1 MAIDII
7 GKMIISVLLL
17 ASTSLALDYDVSGH
31 QATFDLHSAIQQYI
45 TNLKNANR
53 LSHFK
58 AEAMQFNRRSFV
70 GLQLE
75 EGSSFENISQGCAVN
90 INRLVDGLRNESEWA
105 FTGKTV
111 HLKGYFLNFVQKK
124 KCF

>member
-7 GKMIISVLLL
+7 SKIIASILLL
-17 ASTSLALDYDVSGH
+17 ASTSLALDFDLSSH
-31 QATFDLHSAIQQYI
+31 QATFDLHSAIQQYM

-70 GLQLE
+70 GFELE
-75 EGSSFENISQGCAVN
+75 EGSSFENISQACAVN

-105 FTGKTV
+105 FTGRTV
-111 HLKGYFLNFVQKK
+111 YLKGYFLIF
-124 KCF
+124 

>member
-17 ASTSLALDYDVSGH
+17 ASTGLALDYDVSGH

-111 HLKGYFLNFVQKK
+111 HLKGYFLIFVQKK